1 MTITSTSSPVRAGT
15 ASTSAEETSSGAQD
29 GHVRSG
35 GTRRATEGRV
45 ERLSTLSLKRVVEP
59 DEAVTGSVG
68 DGQLLP
74 DELLSVSGLDLNLTR
89 EQRVV
94 LSREEIASI
103 ATVGVRFESI
113 LMAGFAFDI
122 LRRDLSDPRVTYI
135 LHEVGEE
142 TRHSRLFLRM
152 ISQLKPRAKNPFEG
166 DTARVLQRV
175 VVPLLTSMPAMFC
188 VAVLTGE
195 EIPDLFQKLASEH
208 PDTDPFVRDVN
219 RYHRQEE
226 ARHLAFARMI
236 LPELWEKA
244 GFVDRLMV
252 KHIAPLLASGM
263 FDTMINPG
271 VYKVVG
277 LPGWRTWLAAN
288 RTAQRLALKHSAL
301 RPLLGAVIDAGAFSR
316 GRIPSAWQL
325 VCGVD
330 RHGNPA

>member
-1 MTITSTSSPVRAGT
+1 MTITDSSPVPVGT
-15 ASTSAEETSSGAQD
+15 ASTSAGGNSSGAQD

-35 GTRRATEGRV
+35 GTRRATESRV
-45 ERLSTLSLKRVVEP
+45 ERLSSLSLKRVVEP
-59 DEAVTGSVG
+59 DEAVTSSAG

-74 DELLSVSGLDLNLTR
+74 DELLSVAGLDLNLTR

-166 DTARVLQRV
+166 TTARALQRV

-244 GFVDRLMV
+244 GFVDRVMV
-252 KHIAPLLASGM
+252 KHIAPLLASAM

-277 LPGWRTWLAAN
+277 LPGWKTWLAAN
-288 RTAQRLALKHSAL
+288 RTAQRLDLKHSAL

-316 GRIPSAWQL
+316 GRIPSAWRM